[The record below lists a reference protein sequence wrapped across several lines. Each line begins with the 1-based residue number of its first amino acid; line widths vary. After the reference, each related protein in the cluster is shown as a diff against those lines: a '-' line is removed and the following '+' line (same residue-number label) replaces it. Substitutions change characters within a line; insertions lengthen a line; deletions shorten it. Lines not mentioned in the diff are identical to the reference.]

1 VTARGKRTASLLR
14 LLDYVVPKRN
24 MAVLA
29 SMPDFEDSTRNLVR
43 GLTQRGIPCTILMEN
58 AAEGGADD
66 RGVTCVAKTSIKGLW
81 AFLRARYAFHTHGLF
96 GSYRPPSKKIVVNVW
111 HGMPIKGIGFLLSD
125 TASPVLASFAIATS
139 TLYRDIIANA
149 FGMPQERV
157 LVTGIP
163 RNDTLFA
170 RDPQALRRAGW
181 PDDGRKRK
189 LIVWLPTFRQSAR
202 LARHDG
208 TDYGSVFGLPEA
220 AAETID
226 EFCTNHDILCIVKP
240 HPQSD
245 HAGKT
250 YDGKCLKVISEDTLR
265 EKQLTLYQL
274 LALSD
279 ALITDISSVYIDY
292 LLVNRPIIFSFPD
305 IDEYA
310 KSRTVLLQPLSDWL
324 AGPVVADMRGLFT
337 EMGKVASGTDEHA
350 QRRQTLIGR
359 IHQHQDGRATERLL
373 TEVLSA

>member
-1 VTARGKRTASLLR
+1 MTRGNRKVNLLR

-29 SMPDFEDSTRNLVR
+29 GMPDFEDSTRNLVR
-43 GLTQRGIPCTILMEN
+43 GLTQRGIPCTVLTAGI
-58 AAEGGADD
+58 AGQGRHDI
-66 RGVTCVAKTSIKGLW
+66 GVTCVTKNSIRGLW
-81 AFLRARYAFHTHGLF
+81 TFLRARYAFYTHGLY
-96 GSYRPPSKKIVVNVW
+96 GSYQPPSKKIVVNVW
-111 HGMPIKGIGFLLSD
+111 HGMPIKGIGFLLSGA
-125 TASPVLASFAIATS
+125 ASPVLASFAVATS
-139 TLYRDIIANA
+139 LLYRDIIAKA

-163 RNDTLFA
+163 RNDTLFV
-170 RDPQALRRAGW
+170 RDAQALRRTGW
-181 PDDGRKRK
+181 AADGRRRK

-226 EFCTNHDILCIVKP
+226 EFCASHDILCIAKP

-305 IDEYA
+305 IDAYA
-310 KSRTVLLQPLSDWL
+310 KSRTVLLQPLNDWL
-324 AGPVVADMRGLFT
+324 AGPVVADMRGLFA

-350 QRRQTLIGR
+350 ERRQTLIGR

>member
-1 VTARGKRTASLLR
+1 MSLLR
-14 LLDYVVPKRN
+14 LLDCVVPKRN

-29 SMPDFEDSTRNLVR
+29 SMPDFEDTTRNLIR
-43 GLTQRGIPCTILMEN
+43 GLTQRGIPCVVLMEN
-58 AAEGGADD
+58 VVASGRSEYGA
-66 RGVTCVAKTSIKGLW
+66 TCVAKASIKGLW
-81 AFLRARYAFHTHGLF
+81 TFLRARYAFHTHGLF
-96 GSYRPPSKKIVVNVW
+96 GSYRPPQRKIVVNVW
-111 HGMPIKGIGFLLSD
+111 HGMPIKAIGILLSD
-125 TASPVLASFAIATS
+125 SASPVLASFAVSTS
-139 TLYRDIIANA
+139 MLYRDIMAQA

-157 LVTGIP
+157 LTTGIP
-163 RNDTLFA
+163 RNDTLFV
-170 RDPQALRRAGW
+170 RDPRGLRRTGW
-181 PDDGRKRK
+181 ADDDRKRK
-189 LIVWLPTFRQSAR
+189 LIVWLPTFRQSVR

-226 EFCTNHDILCIVKP
+226 EFCVSHDILCIVKP
-240 HPQSD
+240 HPLSD
-245 HAGKT
+245 HAGAS

-265 EKQLTLYQL
+265 EKHLTLYQL

-324 AGPVVADMRGLFT
+324 AGPVVADMRGLFA
-337 EMGKVASGTDEHA
+337 EMKKVAFGTDEHA
-350 QRRQTLIGR
+350 ARRRVLIDR
-359 IHQHQDGRATERLL
+359 IHQHQDGGATERLL
-373 TEVLSA
+373 TQVLSA

>member
-1 VTARGKRTASLLR
+1 VNLLR
-14 LLDYVVPKRN
+14 LLDCVVPKRN

-43 GLTQRGIPCTILMEN
+43 GLTQRGIRCTVLV
-58 AAEGGADD
+58 ADVAESGRNDCD
-66 RGVTCVAKTSIKGLW
+66 VMCVAKNSIRGLW
-81 AFLRARYAFHTHGLF
+81 TFLRARYAFHTHGLF

-125 TASPVLASFAIATS
+125 AASPVLASFAVATS
-139 TLYRDIIANA
+139 TLYRDIMAKA
-149 FGMPQERV
+149 FGMPQEQV

-163 RNDTLFA
+163 RNDTLFL
-170 RDPQALRRAGW
+170 RDPQTLRRTGW
-181 PDDGRKRK
+181 ADGGRKRK

-208 TDYGSVFGLPEA
+208 TDYGSVFGLPETT
-220 AAETID
+220 AETID
-226 EFCTNHDILCIVKP
+226 EFCASHDILCIVKP

-245 HAGKT
+245 HAGTT

-265 EKQLTLYQL
+265 EKRLTLYQL

-324 AGPVVADMRGLFT
+324 AGPVVADVSGLFA
-337 EMGKVASGTDEHA
+337 EMEKVASGTDEHA
-350 QRRQTLIGR
+350 ERRQVLIDR

-373 TEVLSA
+373 TQVLSA